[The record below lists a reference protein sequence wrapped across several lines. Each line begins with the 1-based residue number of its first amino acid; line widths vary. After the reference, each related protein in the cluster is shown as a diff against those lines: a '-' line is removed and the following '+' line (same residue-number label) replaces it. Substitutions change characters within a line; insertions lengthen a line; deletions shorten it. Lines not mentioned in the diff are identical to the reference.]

1 MFQNMGVLALESQGL
16 NRAMEHIP
24 LGDGAGDLIFL
35 GEDHG
40 PNSPRHIA
48 SGDTLFHSL
57 SLKKGKSAETFF
69 YQRSLLLFEV
79 SH

>member
-57 SLKKGKSAETFF
+57 SLKRTSPPRRFSISVRF
-69 YQRSLLLFEV
+69 YYLR
-79 SH
+79 